1 MSMRTLLPI
10 FTGLLAISVVLSS
23 LAQEPEGP
31 AIQVVDDP
39 RLNESS
45 GLALSLRTPGILW
58 THNDSGDGPFVFA
71 LDEKGSVRGRFTL
84 NGAFNFDWE
93 DMASGMSKAGV
104 PYLYVGDIGDN
115 LSIRGDLQIYR
126 VEEPVVDLTG
136 KGVIEREISAVSIF
150 RASYP
155 DGRHNAE
162 SLLCHPKT
170 GQLFIIT
177 KTDDGQCGVYAFP
190 LELSSQSTMTLVHL
204 GDFRLP
210 LLTKNG
216 KRPIDNCKS
225 TAACFSPEGDRV
237 VVMSYSSL
245 YEWQVKEGQSLGEAL
260 AIKPS
265 RIETPL
271 MPQGEAVCYSR
282 DGDHFWCTSERIPA
296 HLYRITK

>member
-1 MSMRTLLPI
+1 MHALTPFVL
-10 FTGLLAISVVLSS
+10 FGLVVCSGLACF
-23 LAQEPEGP
+23 AQEPVSSSP
-31 AIQVVDDP
+31 LALDDP

-45 GLALSLRTPGILW
+45 GIALSQRTPGILW

-71 LDEKGSVRGRFTL
+71 MNEKGSVLGRFTL
-84 NGAFNFDWE
+84 SGAFNFDWE
-93 DMASGMSKAGV
+93 DMASGISDAGV
-104 PYLYVGDIGDN
+104 PVLYIGDIGDN
-115 LSIRGDLQIYR
+115 LGIRGDLQIYQI
-126 VEEPVVDLTG
+126 EEPAVKASGKEVVEG
-136 KGVIEREISAVSIF
+136 EVGGVKIF

-162 SLLCHPKT
+162 SLLCHPKS

-190 LELSSQSTMTLVHL
+190 IKLSSQSVMQLTHL

-210 LLTKNG
+210 PLTRSG
-216 KRPIDNCKS
+216 KRPIDNCRS

-245 YEWQVKEGQSLGEAL
+245 YEWSVHGNQTLGEAL
-260 AIKPS
+260 ALKPI

-282 DGDHFWCTSERIPA
+282 DGAHFWCTSERLPA
-296 HLYRITK
+296 HLYRIAK